1 MRRITPAPLTADA
14 FAPFGEVI
22 GAEAAREVRAIN
34 DGHTQRFHALATLDL
49 AAQGGRPIVSIF
61 RSTPLPAPLVV
72 RALERHP
79 LSSQTFVP
87 LSSRPYLVVVAPPGD
102 FDVSAIRVFRA
113 EGQGVNFRAG
123 TWHHFN
129 LALEAVS
136 DFLVIDREADDENC
150 DVATLAEAD
159 RIELAP

>member
-1 MRRITPAPLTADA
+1 MRRITPEPLSAEA

-22 GAEAAREVRAIN
+22 SAAAAREVRAIN
-34 DGHTQRFHALATLDL
+34 DGRTQRFHALATLDL
-49 AAQGGRPIVSIF
+49 VAQGGQPIVSIF
-61 RSTPLPAPLVV
+61 RSTPLSAPIVI

-87 LSSRPYLVVVAPPGD
+87 LSPRPYLVVVAPPGE
-102 FDVSAIRVFRA
+102 FDASAIRVFRA

-136 DFLVIDREADDENC
+136 DFLVIDREADDGNC
-150 DVATLAEAD
+150 DVATLTEAD
-159 RIELAP
+159 WIEIT